1 MDPDDPFAEPEDSGG
16 GRTVLRPSP
25 GGARPPGVATVAPGA
40 ADASVHKRL
49 PLSPGVNPLES
60 AAAPLLALMA
70 GLRKTIAHPDPAAL
84 RSRVIEEVRVFESEA
99 RSLGVD
105 PQAIQIAR
113 YVLCTALDEIVLNTP
128 WGSTSE
134 WSQQSLLA
142 YFHNEVEGGERF
154 FALLKKLGQD
164 PSQNLH
170 VLELMYVC
178 MALGFE
184 GRYRVMGGGRG
195 QLEDERERLYRIIR
209 TQRGDA
215 ERQLAGHWQGVV
227 DTRNPLIRYVPIWV
241 VAAAGSIILLLS
253 YVALS
258 FNLSTISD
266 PVMTD
271 LSAIGRTV
279 TIDAGKRDRR
289 PIVPVVAPQPVPEPA
304 GPSVRQ
310 LLAQE
315 IKQGLLD
322 VREDAGAATI
332 LIRGQ
337 AKGLFR
343 SGSATLRNP
352 SSPLFERV
360 ADALAKFSGK
370 VLVTGHT
377 DSVPIRTPRYP
388 SNWHLS
394 QARAEA
400 VTKVLSARL
409 GGPPGRLSAEGRADT
424 EPVAPNDTPAGRAR
438 NRRVEVLV
446 KKA

>member
-1 MDPDDPFAEPEDSGG
+1 MDPDDPFAEPEDNSG

-25 GGARPPGVATVAPGA
+25 GGARPPGVVTAARGA
-40 ADASVHKRL
+40 AAASVLKRL

-70 GLRKTIAHPDPAAL
+70 GLRKTIAHPNPAAL
-84 RSRVIEEVRVFESEA
+84 RNQVIEEVRVFDGEA

-105 PQAIQIAR
+105 PQSIQIAR

-154 FALLKKLGQD
+154 FALLKKLSQD
-164 PSQNLH
+164 PAHNLH

-184 GRYRVMGGGRG
+184 GRYRVRGGGRG

-209 TQRGDA
+209 SQRGDA
-215 ERQLAGHWQGVV
+215 ERQLSGHWQGIV
-227 DTRNPLIRYVPIWV
+227 DSRNPLIRYVPIWV
-241 VAAAGSIILLLS
+241 VAATGGIVLLLT
-253 YVALS
+253 YVAMS
-258 FNLSTISD
+258 FNLSSVSD
-266 PVMTD
+266 PVMQN
-271 LSAIGRTV
+271 LSAIGGTI
-279 TIDAGKRDRR
+279 TIDAGKRDRQ
-289 PIVPVVAPQPVPEPA
+289 PIAPVVDVQPAPAPI

-322 VREDAGAATI
+322 VREDANSATI
-332 LIRGQ
+332 LIRGH

-343 SGSATLRNP
+343 SGSATLRG
-352 SSPLFERV
+352 SSVSLLERV
-360 ADALAKFSGK
+360 ADVLGKFSGK

-377 DSVPIRTPRYP
+377 DSVPIRTPRFP

-400 VTKVLSARL
+400 VTKLLSERL
-409 GGPPGRLSAEGRADT
+409 ATPGRLSAEGRADT
-424 EPVAPNDTPAGRAR
+424 EPVAPNDSPAGRAR
-438 NRRVEVLV
+438 NRRVEILV
-446 KKA
+446 NKA